1 MKRLLFVTTA
11 ALAIVFIL
19 SPTSVYAQGLSVGMK
34 AGLNLATLYGNDVD
48 VLSNVDILPD
58 AFSESIDKKMKT
70 GTSFG
75 VFVTYDINDI
85 FTIQPEFL
93 FTMKGM
99 KTEAQYEGFLGETIN
114 VKETIILNYL
124 EFPILVKVSI
134 LTGGSVKPNI
144 LFGPALAIKSSAR
157 RKYEITGLSEEFK
170 QIYEDFGIYTSEE
183 VNIDVKSS
191 DIGLVFGAGLDLRL
205 GSGKAIIDARYT
217 LGLINI
223 LTEIR
228 MLRGDFFLPNYIIVE
243 DPDIK
248 NSVISIMIG
257 YSFPL

>member
-1 MKRLLFVTTA
+1 MQKMFVVTAIALMLLFT
-11 ALAIVFIL
+11 L
-19 SPTSVYAQGLSVGMK
+19 SSASVNAQELSAGMK
-34 AGLNLATLYGNDVD
+34 IGLNLATLYGDDVD
-48 VLSNVDILPD
+48 VFSGVDIFPWG
-58 AFSESIDKKMKT
+58 IDKNKKMKT

-85 FTIQPEFL
+85 FAVQPEFL

-99 KTEAQYEGFLGETIN
+99 KTEAKYEFFLDETIN
-114 VKETIILNYL
+114 VEETISLNYL
-124 EFPILVKVSI
+124 EFPILFKVSI

-144 LFGPALAIKSSAR
+144 FFGPALAIKSSAK

-170 QIYEDFGIYTSEE
+170 QMLGFPTPEDE
-183 VNIDVKSS
+183 NIDVKSS
-191 DIGLVFGAGLDLRL
+191 DIGLVFGGGLDLKL

-217 LGLINI
+217 LGLTNI
-223 LTEIR
+223 FTETP
-228 MLRGDFFLPNYIIVE
+228 MLREGTILPVPEYIIIE

-248 NSVISIMIG
+248 NSVISIMFG